1 MKLKK
6 FGGTEQRVYD
16 LIAPVVTD
24 LGYLVWDVR
33 YEKEGANWYLRIFI
47 DSETETIG
55 IEDCVK
61 VTEPVDAL
69 LEEADPISQSYILE
83 VSSAG
88 LEADLVRE
96 SHFDA
101 CIGCQ
106 VRARG
111 FRPFADGSRE
121 IIGELKDWDKDGITL
136 VKDGAELKFAF
147 NMLTFVKLYFDFD
160 ETN

>member
-6 FGGTEQRVYD
+6 FGGTEQKIYD
-16 LIAPVVTD
+16 MVAPIVTG

-33 YEKEGANWYLRIFI
+33 YEKEGADWYLRIFI
-47 DSETETIG
+47 DSETDTIS
-55 IEDCVK
+55 INDCEK
-61 VTEPVDAL
+61 VTTPVSDL
-69 LEEADPISQSYILE
+69 LDEKDPIAQSYILE

-101 CIGCQ
+101 CIGCE

-111 FRPFADGSRE
+111 IRPFEDGNRE
-121 IIGELKDWDKDGITL
+121 VVGILEDWDKEGITL
-136 VKDGAELKFAF
+136 KANDTEQKYSFQSLA
-147 NMLTFVKLYFDFD
+147 FVKLYFDFG
-160 ETN
+160 

>member
-6 FGGTEQRVYD
+6 FGGTEQRIYD

-47 DSETETIG
+47 DSETDSIS
-55 IEDCVK
+55 INDCEK
-61 VTEPVDAL
+61 VTTPVSDL
-69 LEEADPISQSYILE
+69 LDEADPISQSYILE

-101 CIGCQ
+101 CLGSM
-106 VRARG
+106 VRVKSI
-111 FRPFADGSRE
+111 RPLADGSRE
-121 IIGELKDWDKDGITL
+121 VVGELKDWSKDSVTL
-136 VKDGAELKFAF
+136 LVNGEEQTLEMAALA
-147 NMLTFVKLYFDFD
+147 FVKLYFDFD
-160 ETN
+160 A

>member
-6 FGGTEQRVYD
+6 FGGTEQRIYD
-16 LIAPVVTD
+16 LIAPLITE

-33 YEKEGANWYLRIFI
+33 YEKEGASMYLRIFI
-47 DSETETIG
+47 DSETDTIS
-55 IEDCVK
+55 INDCER
-61 VTEPVDAL
+61 VTKPVDTL
-69 LEEADPISQSYILE
+69 LDEKDPIDGSYILE

-101 CIGCQ
+101 CIGCK

-111 FRPFADGSRE
+111 IRPFEDGSRE
-121 IIGELKDWDKDGITL
+121 LIGVLEDWSKESITL
-136 VKDGAELKFAF
+136 TVDGEQKVLPLAGLA
-147 NMLTFVKLYFDFD
+147 FVKLYFDFG
-160 ETN
+160 E

>member
-6 FGGTEQRVYD
+6 FGGTEQRIYD
-16 LIAPVVTD
+16 LIAPTVTD

-47 DSETETIG
+47 DSETDVIG
-55 IEDCVK
+55 IDDCVK

-69 LEEADPISQSYILE
+69 LEAADPISQSYILE

-101 CIGCQ
+101 CVGCL

-111 FRPFADGSRE
+111 FRPFDDGSRE
-121 IIGELKDWDKDGITL
+121 VIGELKDWDKDGITL
-136 VKDGAELKFAF
+136 DVNGEEQKLAF
-147 NMLTFVKLYFDFD
+147 SALTFVKLYFDFD
-160 ETN
+160 EE